1 MFRYPTPDDARG
13 AGFAM
18 VTDRFALL
26 LGPGAGEALAA
37 AVWEA
42 MTTPDAAFEDV
53 LSVIAAVGIGALPD
67 FGLVELVDAGS
78 SAVSVAVRGAAT
90 IDLHGPQRSSYA
102 GTGVGTWVEG
112 SAQHVAGISLGLGTD
127 ARISLLPIG
136 RGVVRTDALEWGMT
150 SHPPVAA
157 PATPVTASP
166 SPAPVPA
173 LEDIDPLE
181 TVAVDRRTLTASFGP
196 RRTPQPEPEVAE
208 PEIEEPE
215 VAEPEIAKPEV
226 AEPQPE
232 PLARPEPP
240 VELDDSTV
248 LGSRRASAPVAEA
261 PVAHRYVLR
270 LEPGGEYP
278 LDHPIVLGRAP
289 RAAQHPGARIVAVPS
304 PRKEVSGTHVEVRL
318 DEGMLVVRDLGS
330 TNGTIVRDA
339 SGEAGLLRSGATSR
353 VSPGAVLDLGD
364 GVLASFESPS

>member
-1 MFRYPTPDDARG
+1 MFRYPTPDDAHG

-42 MTTPDAAFEDV
+42 MTARDAAFEDV
-53 LSVIAAVGIGALPD
+53 LSVIAAVGIGSLPD
-67 FGLVELVDAGS
+67 LALVELVDAGS
-78 SAVSVAVRGAAT
+78 SAVSVAVRGGAT

-112 SAQHVAGISLGLGTD
+112 SAQHVAGISLGLG
-127 ARISLLPIG
+127 AAPGPSVLPIG
-136 RGVVRTDALEWGMT
+136 RGVVRTDALEWGA
-150 SHPPVAA
+150 AA
-157 PATPVTASP
+157 PAAVASP
-166 SPAPVPA
+166 AVEVATVASPAIEAP
-173 LEDIDPLE
+173 EDAAPLE
-181 TVAVDRRTLTASFGP
+181 TVAVDRRTLTPSFGP
-196 RRTPQPEPEVAE
+196 RRSSQPVAGPAASPAPVPAPVPTPPQPEM
-208 PEIEEPE
+208 
-215 VAEPEIAKPEV
+215 
-226 AEPQPE
+226 
-232 PLARPEPP
+232 
-240 VELDDSTV
+240 DDSTV
-248 LGSRRASAPVAEA
+248 LGSRRGAAPVAEA
-261 PVAHRYVLR
+261 PASRRYVLR

-289 RAAQHPGARIVAVPS
+289 RAAQHPGARIIAVPS

-318 DEGMLVVRDLGS
+318 EDDVLVVRDLGS

-339 SGEAGLLRSGATSR
+339 SGDVGLLRSGATSR